1 MQHELWSELRSQMAT
16 KVSDACILS
25 ARLAP
30 KIKARPT
37 SIGQDL
43 QTQDFVSHL
52 NAKKRILTDKPGLE
66 LHDFDGR
73 RLEQTS
79 NLVGVDFSKQAI

>member
-16 KVSDACILS
+16 KVSHAYILS
-25 ARLAP
+25 ARS
-30 KIKARPT
+30 T

-52 NAKKRILTDKPGLE
+52 NAKKGILTDKLGVE
-66 LHDFDGR
+66 LHEFDGR

>member
-1 MQHELWSELRSQMAT
+1 MAT
-16 KVSDACILS
+16 KVSDAYILS

-52 NAKKRILTDKPGLE
+52 NAKKGILTDKLGVE
-66 LHDFDGR
+66 LHEFDGR